1 MEFFTGFTNKNNIS
15 YSGAVGGPIKL
26 LYRKATFNVADVV
39 VSCGRYH
46 CSSSLKSIHSQHS
59 IARNRQ
65 VSFKEKTAIEKTQFA
80 ERK

>member
-1 MEFFTGFTNKNNIS
+1 MGFFTGFTNKNNIS
-15 YSGAVGGPIKL
+15 YSGAVGPIKL
-26 LYRKATFNVADVV
+26 LYRKATFKVADVV

-59 IARNRQ
+59 IARTRQ